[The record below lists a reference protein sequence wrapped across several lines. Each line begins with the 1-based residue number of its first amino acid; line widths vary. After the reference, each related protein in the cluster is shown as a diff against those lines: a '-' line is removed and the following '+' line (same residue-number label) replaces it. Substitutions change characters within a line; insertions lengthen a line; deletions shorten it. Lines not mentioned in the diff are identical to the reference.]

1 MAVTWRGPVQLYG
14 PDRTQRRQ
22 ALELQARL
30 QQSHVLRDDD
40 YNLTHHHLRD
50 AAWHIAFP
58 RVVTSSALLL
68 SSRLTGPE
76 AGQECPHLQHEA
88 VRVIVAA
95 GLFYDRTG
103 RSKMTTIHDHHF
115 KLGNDSGDFVPPSA
129 YRESVTRG
137 DFDMKPTTKVIAPR
151 DNPARQSGSSEYTS
165 TFSVLQNRE
174 RSAPT
179 FPKVN
184 TFKMALPL
192 DPTRFHVQRGS
203 QLQLGC
209 EQQSSD
215 VSEIKRAYG
224 KVTSAEYTT
233 HTLADGDARRKF
245 KEQELASSIFRPGDF
260 NDTAGGMHTTS
271 MIDYAPRTTPQGE
284 ILGSQRGQVQTRAH
298 FQLGFDSEQNGS
310 MYDKDYELSAMAT
323 RSVPKL
329 HPPPDAGHAT
339 NQLPAVTT
347 KQSFE
352 ASVPFLHTKVPLPYS
367 QTARE
372 SETANNY
379 SGVFAG
385 GVHALDRRRSRNDL
399 CRERTLDTKATHYVA
414 GYNPPDYNSYNSVTF
429 QGGEKSD
436 DYVRPAGKVEIQP
449 EADFVHL
456 KHSANIQD
464 DHVAG
469 SRDTNTSEDKNEG
482 FYTSIMKSDYST
494 GNKLTAHQLRSVE
507 KYEKL
512 LAKPF
517 AESHFFHT
525 DNSRAGSDDRR
536 PQAIGCEINRD
547 PDGTAGGNVNSEVGE
562 DIQPSR
568 QDLL

>member
-58 RVVTSSALLL
+58 
-68 SSRLTGPE
+68 
-76 AGQECPHLQHEA
+76 GQKL
-88 VRVIVAA
+88 
-95 GLFYDRTG
+95 DRSVPTFSM
-103 RSKMTTIHDHHF
+103 RQHDHHF

-137 DFDMKPTTKVIAPR
+137 DFDMKPTTKTKVINADTTIHWPVIAPR

-329 HPPPDAGHAT
+329 HPPPDAGHVLQKDDEYRNLPKTSHRHHFMKPTPLEQSGISKNRLRNSNDSIVLSCDTSRHAQDR
-339 NQLPAVTT
+339 QLSLSHSDYQRPPTSY
-347 KQSFE
+347 QPS
-352 ASVPFLHTKVPLPYS
+352 L
-367 QTARE
+367 
-372 SETANNY
+372 
-379 SGVFAG
+379 
-385 GVHALDRRRSRNDL
+385 RSN
-399 CRERTLDTKATHYVA
+399 
-414 GYNPPDYNSYNSVTF
+414 
-429 QGGEKSD
+429 
-436 DYVRPAGKVEIQP
+436 
-449 EADFVHL
+449 HL
-456 KHSANIQD
+456 KLLFLSCIPKYHCHTPRLLEKAKQQTTTRVSLLEEFTPWTVAAVAMTCVASAPWTPRQ
-464 DHVAG
+464 
-469 SRDTNTSEDKNEG
+469 
-482 FYTSIMKSDYST
+482 
-494 GNKLTAHQLRSVE
+494 LTM
-507 KYEKL
+507 
-512 LAKPF
+512 
-517 AESHFFHT
+517 
-525 DNSRAGSDDRR
+525 
-536 PQAIGCEINRD
+536 
-547 PDGTAGGNVNSEVGE
+547 
-562 DIQPSR
+562 
-568 QDLL
+568 